1 MALNITASLFSA
13 FSGPSA
19 EGVCKSFDGSCSSED
34 HQLLFGNLT
43 GLRMQPENPK
53 GRIIVFEA
61 RGGDDKAPGW
71 EHRTDTIPIC
81 NSIIEQG
88 WEALPVFYSDAAF
101 DKIKA
106 FVTGAD
112 GYISRVNPDVYE
124 GVTQSLFEKL
134 LLEMVDEGTAPMAH
148 PELMRRFGAKDA
160 LAKIAPLR
168 TGLPDTY
175 AYYDVNSWR
184 EKFPTTL
191 SQGPRV
197 VKQNRGSQGEGIWI
211 CRLKDES
218 LYRTMETLPAETEL
232 VLMEAVDNHVE
243 HMTLAQFITFAEQY
257 LEGGMTEG
265 GQLIDQA
272 FMPRIVEGEIR
283 VLFVG
288 NKPIEIVHKKP
299 KEGGLSA
306 TLKSGAVYTA
316 YEPDA
321 PEFQRLMKSFVHRDL
336 DNLLPLLGMDGHH
349 LPLLWTADFI
359 LGAARPPWVDGL
371 DYYFIGELNCN
382 CVGIT
387 TQLHVTDVVAA
398 EAIRISEIAQQ
409 NKRSAWPSMLW

>member
-13 FSGPSA
+13 FTGSA
-19 EGVCKSFDGSCSSED
+19 EDVCRPFDGACSAND
-34 HQLLFGNLT
+34 HQLMFGNMT
-43 GLRMQPENPK
+43 GLRMQPLEPK
-53 GRIIVFEA
+53 GRIIVFGA
-61 RGGDDKAPGW
+61 RGGDDKSPGQ
-71 EHRTDTIPIC
+71 EHRGDTIPIC
-81 NSIIEQG
+81 NSVIELG
-88 WEALPVFYSDAAF
+88 WECVPVFYTDEMAG
-101 DKIKA
+101 KIKTFA
-106 FVTGAD
+106 QGAD
-112 GYISRVNPDVYE
+112 GYISRVNPDHYE
-124 GVTQSLFEKL
+124 GVTTSKYEEL
-134 LLEMVDEGTAPMAH
+134 LLELIDMGLAPMAH
-148 PELMRRFGAKDA
+148 PQLMKRFGAKDA

-175 AYYDVNSWR
+175 AYYDAEAWR
-184 EKFPTTL
+184 ANFPSSL

-211 CRLKDES
+211 CRLKNES
-218 LYRTMETLPAETEL
+218 LYRQMERLPLTTEL

-243 HMTLAQFITFAEQY
+243 HMTLGDFIAFAEQY
-257 LEGGMTEG
+257 LEGGMEEG

-288 NKPIEIVHKKP
+288 GKPIEIVHKKP

-306 TLKSGAVYTA
+306 TLKSGAVYTR

-321 PEFQRLMKSFVHRDL
+321 PEFERLMKSFVHRDL
-336 DNLLPLLGMDGHH
+336 GNLLPLLGMEGHE

-359 LGAARPPWVDGL
+359 LGAAKPPWVDGK

-387 TQLHVTDVVAA
+387 TQLEVTEVVAA
-398 EAIRISEIAQQ
+398 EAVRICEAGRERK
-409 NKRSAWPSMLW
+409 KRGVLKMLW